1 MCVQPHIIL
10 KMTNVRYKLLL
21 KMCETLKILVV
32 GDTHFKV
39 SNIRDVSV
47 MSDAIIKVI
56 HECKPDIIVNLG
68 DTLNDH
74 EKVHVIAL
82 VKATEF
88 LYKQAQLAPLKLL
101 MGNHDLK
108 NQKQFCSQEHPFTSL
123 KYWGPSLTLV
133 DDVMSEYIKG
143 HHIVYSP
150 YVPPERF
157 EEAMTKCADLAS
169 ATCVFGH
176 VEILGCQMGA
186 IKSVNGAKWPLT
198 SPLLISGHI
207 HDYQELQPNVIYTG
221 TPIQHSY
228 NDTHDKTISLFT
240 FRSQTDYTHNRIDLE
255 LPKKRIERI
264 ECAQVSS
271 YVPRPN
277 CDLKIIIRGT
287 VGDLRAITKHPNVLA
302 WKALGHKVTFR
313 DIPLEYINN
322 IDVMQRAINKA
333 PARFSEVFYLALPER
348 LKQTYLK
355 VYGSVRTSNLL
366 T

>member
-1 MCVQPHIIL
+1 
-10 KMTNVRYKLLL
+10 MTYLYVELLL
-21 KMCETLKILVV
+21 KMCEELKIIVV

-39 SNIRDVSV
+39 SNIRDVTA
-47 MSDAIIKVI
+47 MSSAIIKVI
-56 HECKPDIIVNLG
+56 QQRKPDIIVNLG

-88 LYKQAQLAPLKLL
+88 LYEQAQLAPLKLL

-108 NQKQFCSQEHPFTSL
+108 NQKQFCSAEHPFTSL
-123 KYWGPSLTLV
+123 KYWGPSVTVV
-133 DDVMSEYIKG
+133 DNVISEQIKG

-150 YVPPERF
+150 YVPPDRF
-157 EEAMTKCADLAS
+157 EEAMTKCTELAT

-176 VEILGCQMGA
+176 VEIVGCQMGA
-186 IKSVNGAKWPLT
+186 IKSVDGAKWPLT
-198 SPLLISGHI
+198 NPLLISGHI

-228 NDTHDKTISLFT
+228 SDTHDKTISFFT
-240 FRSQTDYTHNRIDLE
+240 FRSRTDYTHERIDLG

-264 ECAQVSS
+264 DCAQVSS

-277 CDLKIIIRGT
+277 CDLKIVIRGT
-287 VGDLRAITKHPNVLA
+287 SGDLRAITKHPNVIA

-322 IDVMQRAINKA
+322 IDLAQRIPNKA
-333 PARFSEVFYLALPER
+333 PARFSEVFYTALPER
-348 LKQTYLK
+348 LKQTYFK
-355 VYGSVRTSNLL
+355 VYGSVRTSTLH
-366 T
+366 TQ